1 MISFF
6 VSIMRIH
13 AVIKL
18 HSEHKRLKCRANK
31 LVGKLDYATDVD
43 RD

>member
-6 VSIMRIH
+6 VSIIWIH
-13 AVIKL
+13 SVIKL